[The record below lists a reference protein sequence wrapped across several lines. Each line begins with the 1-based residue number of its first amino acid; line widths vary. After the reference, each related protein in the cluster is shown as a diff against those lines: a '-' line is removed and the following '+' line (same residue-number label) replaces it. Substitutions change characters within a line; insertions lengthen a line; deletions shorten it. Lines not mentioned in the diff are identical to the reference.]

1 LAQWGTEHAF
11 KPGDTISSL
20 VDKKRK
26 RQLKSIE
33 LKSSDGRVLQAS
45 DIQWLSGLD

>member
-11 KPGDTISSL
+11 KPGDTISSF

-33 LKSSDGRVLQAS
+33 LKSSDGRVLQ
-45 DIQWLSGLD
+45 GG